1 MTNTHGIG
9 IIGSG
14 DMGTHLASMCLS
26 VPGMM
31 ILAAYDPVEEHAKS
45 LAFKLK
51 CDHHTR
57 IDDLLDRPDIEAVIV
72 ATPNHTHCEY
82 TVAAL
87 KAGKHVFCE
96 KPMALRLEDCD
107 NMIGVAGRTGLTLM
121 IGHVMRFYS
130 GCSYLKKAIT
140 DGEIGQPIV
149 CDVSRTGWV
158 EVGSWGKS
166 WRRSKE
172 LCNNSLFESTIHEI
186 DLMRWFMG
194 DVGSVMGHGFNF
206 LHPEL
211 DYDDCTIAS
220 LKFKS
225 GALGTL
231 ESGYAFR
238 LGDHR
243 VKINGAM
250 GAAQLDFETST
261 VGIVAKDKAKR
272 TEPLISGM
280 DPVAAELQ
288 HYVDCLTSGKA
299 PITDGQEGRGAVEI
313 ATAINRSAEAG
324 RPVSLPLSD

>member
-1 MTNTHGIG
+1 LAIKRGMG

-14 DMGTHLASMCLS
+14 GMGTHLATMCLG
-26 VPGMM
+26 VPGTKV
-31 ILAAYDPVEEHAKS
+31 LAAYDPVEEHAKA
-45 LAFKLK
+45 LALKLK
-51 CDHHTR
+51 CDHYTR

-72 ATPNHTHCEY
+72 ATPNHTHCGY
-82 TVAAL
+82 AVAAL

-96 KPMALRLEDCD
+96 KPMALRLGDCD
-107 NMIGVAGRTGLTLM
+107 DMIKAAGRAGLTLM

-130 GCSYLKKAIT
+130 GCSYVKRAIA
-140 DGEIGQPIV
+140 DGEIGQPVV

-158 EVGSWGKS
+158 EVGSWRES

-172 LCNNSLFESTIHEI
+172 LCDNSLFESTIHEI

-194 DVGSVMGHGFNF
+194 DVGSVMGNGFNF

-225 GALGTL
+225 GALGML

-243 VKINGAM
+243 VKVNGTI

-261 VGIVAKDKAKR
+261 VGIVTKDKAKR
-272 TEPLISGM
+272 SEPLISGM
-280 DPVAAELQ
+280 DPVATELQ
-288 HYVDCLTSGKA
+288 HYVDCIASGKG
-299 PITDGQEGRGAVEI
+299 PITDGREGRGAVEI
-313 ATAINRSAEAG
+313 AVAINRSAEAG
-324 RPVSLPLSD
+324 RPMSLPLSE

>member
-1 MTNTHGIG
+1 MANMHGMG

-14 DMGTHLASMCLS
+14 GMGTHLASMCSS
-26 VPGMM
+26 VPGTKV
-31 ILAAYDPVEEHAKS
+31 LATYDLVEEKAKS
-45 LAFKLK
+45 LAFKIK
-51 CDHHTR
+51 CDHYTR
-57 IDDLLDRPDIEAVIV
+57 IDDLLGRSDIEAVIV
-72 ATPNHTHCEY
+72 ATPNQTHCEY
-82 TVAAL
+82 SVAAL

-96 KPMALRLEDCD
+96 KPMALSLEDCD
-107 NMIGVAGRTGLTLM
+107 QMIGVAERAGLTLM
-121 IGHVMRFYS
+121 IGYVMRFYS
-130 GCSYLKKAIT
+130 GCSSLKKAIT

-149 CDVSRTGWV
+149 CGVSRAGWV
-158 EVGSWGKS
+158 EAGSWVES

-186 DLMRWFMG
+186 DLVRWFMG
-194 DVGSVMGHGFNF
+194 DVGSVMGYGFNF

-211 DYDDCTIAS
+211 DYDDCTVAA

-243 VKINGAM
+243 VKINGTI

-261 VGIVAKDKAKR
+261 VCIVAKDKAKR
-272 TEPLISGM
+272 TEPLISGT

-288 HYVDCLTSGKA
+288 HYVDCFSCGKEPFSG
-299 PITDGQEGRGAVEI
+299 GREGRGAVEI
-313 ATAINRSAEAG
+313 ATAINRSTETG